1 MNIVLIAWHRNLLP
15 SDARGAYQGVRLVFM
30 VLIPMVVGS
39 AIGSLLIQTL
49 GERAVVN
56 GQDGVLPPAAIYW
69 ASALVVLGA
78 LIPVAML
85 RARSEKRTTT

>member
-1 MNIVLIAWHRNLLP
+1 
-15 SDARGAYQGVRLVFM
+15 M

-56 GQDGVLPPAAIYW
+56 GQDGVLPPAAT
-69 ASALVVLGA
+69 ASPPTQMRFSPP
-78 LIPVAML
+78 ISRHTP
-85 RARSEKRTTT
+85 SPSP